1 MMLKQLRKERGFTLI
16 ELLVVMT
23 IIAILAVAMSVAFLR
38 TSQSARDTTR
48 KADVKNLSTKAEE
61 FFKDKGGYPAALSD
75 LTGGGYL
82 SSLPKD
88 PKSGADYTYTPAPAG
103 CAAGACTSF
112 SVEATLENPNDKD
125 GDPTT
130 QAFTRTNAQ

>member
-1 MMLKQLRKERGFTLI
+1 MLRKLRDQRGFTLI

-48 KADVKNLSTKAEE
+48 KADLRNLATKGEE
-61 FFKDKGGYPAALSD
+61 YFKDKGGYPAALTD
-75 LTGGGYL
+75 MTAGGYL
-82 SSLPKD
+82 TTLPVD
-88 PKSGADYTYTPAPAG
+88 PKSKASYTYTPSPSG

-112 SVEATLENPNDKD
+112 TISTTLENPNDKD

-130 QAFTRTNAQ
+130 HVFSVSNAQ